1 MLRPD
6 RCIGC
11 RACVNACKV
20 GAISWEGGGVV
31 NARERCQVCG
41 ACVEA
46 CYAEARELAGRPVT
60 VGDVMA
66 ELLRDVPF
74 YDESGG
80 GVTFS
85 GGEPLSQPAFL
96 VDLLCACHESGLHTV
111 LDTCGYAPWDVVERV
126 RTHVDLFLY
135 DLKIMDESKHRR
147 YTGVSNEPILRN
159 LRRLSRAG
167 QRIILRVPIVPEVND
182 DDDNLHRLGACAAE
196 LPSVERVDL
205 LPYHHLGQDKY
216 RRLGRP
222 CKMPSVGGPSASR
235 MTEIARGL
243 RGFDL
248 NVRIG

>member
-6 RCIGC
+6 RCMGC
-11 RACVNACKV
+11 RACVNVCGA
-20 GAISWEGGGVV
+20 GAISWKEGAIVT
-31 NARERCQVCG
+31 ARERCRVCG

-80 GVTFS
+80 GVTLS

-96 VDLLCACHESGLHTV
+96 VDLLCACQESGLHTV
-111 LDTCGYAPWDVVERV
+111 LDTCGYAPWDVLERV

-135 DLKIMDESKHRR
+135 DLKIMDESKHRG

-167 QRIILRVPIVPEVND
+167 HRIILRVPIVPEVTD
-182 DDDNLHRLGACAAE
+182 DHDNLRQIGAFAAE

-205 LPYHHLGQDKY
+205 LPYH
-216 RRLGRP
+216 RLGWEKYGRLARDCDLP
-222 CKMPSVGGPSASR
+222 CLGAPSDAR

-243 RGFDL
+243 IGFDL
-248 NVRIG
+248 NVRTG